1 MKQMKTKRK
10 NTNTYE
16 RPSLNANKVH
26 LVEKAGTELVVYRS
40 AAGWYEHRYIGLDG
54 FKYAEFIQKKD
65 LRYQLRYIY
74 FAAKIRMKDP
84 HIKMKVMNRLKLK
97 KYKY

>member
-1 MKQMKTKRK
+1 MKTKRK

-26 LVEKAGTELVVYRS
+26 LFEKAGTELVVYRS
-40 AAGWYEHRYIGLDG
+40 AAGWYEHRYTGLDG

-65 LRYQLRYIY
+65 LRYQLGYIL
-74 FAAKIRMKDP
+74 FSAKKRINDP
-84 HIKMKVMNRLKLK
+84 QIAMKVIRRLRLR
-97 KYKY
+97 KY